1 MHFQSDF
8 TRPEEK
14 IVTFKKES
22 EYTHIFQGENIVFL
36 MKAVSKK
43 SGKRFNYHYKYITM
57 HFDITFNVY

>member
-8 TRPEEK
+8 TQPEEK

-36 MKAVSKK
+36 MKAV
-43 SGKRFNYHYKYITM
+43 
-57 HFDITFNVY
+57 